1 MNIIYNA
8 RISLIRIG
16 KVLPFI
22 VCLVASISYFESC
35 WALCTEDYILYD
47 SYVILNKPISFFI
60 GRYFEYNLQMLVVLF
75 VISVAIETCIYNKL
89 ACLYLGVNLLE
100 KSYFDF
106 ELEQTTI
113 YIICIINIA
122 VSFYLTYKG
131 IKILL
136 K

>member
-1 MNIIYNA
+1 M
-8 RISLIRIG
+8 
-16 KVLPFI
+16 
-22 VCLVASISYFESC
+22 
-35 WALCTEDYILYD
+35 
-47 SYVILNKPISFFI
+47 
-60 GRYFEYNLQMLVVLF
+60 
-75 VISVAIETCIYNKL
+75 
-89 ACLYLGVNLLE
+89 
-100 KSYFDF
+100 SYFDF